1 MVKIITATDAA
12 HLFKSNMTIMIG
24 GFLECGSP
32 TLVIDEILKTDVNN
46 LTLITN
52 DTSFPD
58 KDRGKLIAAKK
69 VKKIIAS
76 HLGTNKEV
84 SSLMAAGVLDVELSP
99 QGTLAERIRCGGAG
113 LGGFLTP
120 TGIGTEIEKNKQIIT
135 VEGKKYLLETP
146 LHADI
151 SIIYGS
157 KVDSFGNVSF
167 YGTTRNMNPVMATAG
182 KIVIIE
188 AQQYID
194 GNLDPNEIVIPGIF
208 IDYIIR
214 ADDGNK

>member
-1 MVKIITATDAA
+1 MIKIITATDAA
-12 HLFKSNMTIMIG
+12 KLFKSNMTIMVG

-46 LTLITN
+46 LTLIAN
-52 DTSFPD
+52 DASFPD
-58 KDRGKLIAAKK
+58 KDRGKLIAARK

-76 HLGTNKEV
+76 HLGTNREV
-84 SSLMAAGVLDVELSP
+84 SELMAAGSLEVELSP

-120 TGIGTEIEKNKQIIT
+120 TGIGTEIEKNKQVII
-135 VEGKKYLLETP
+135 VDGKKYLLETP
-146 LHADI
+146 LKADI

-157 KVDSFGNVSF
+157 KVDSFGNISF
-167 YGTTRNMNPVMATAG
+167 YGTTRNMNVPMAAAG
-182 KIVIIE
+182 NIVIVE
-188 AQQYID
+188 ADEYID
-194 GNLDPNEIVIPGIF
+194 GNLDPNEVVIPGIF

-214 ADDGNK
+214 ADNGNK